1 MLQLSH
7 ITVSLTLPAIS
18 GERLRCPS
26 VRLPVCSV
34 DRQQQRRTAGL
45 LQPGRRRQISING
58 TTFRLSVDICRRRP
72 SCWQRHVEIRG
83 TRINTDLFCRRK
95 SDDNRGVVGRGRG
108 GTAFPHFFSTGGR
121 VPHFPH
127 FWTEIRAKVSPLL
140 QLVTY

>member
-7 ITVSLTLPAIS
+7 ITVSLCTLPAIS

-45 LQPGRRRQISING
+45 LQPG
-58 TTFRLSVDICRRRP
+58 LSVDICRRRP
-72 SCWQRHVEIRG
+72 SCLQRHVEIRG

-95 SDDNRGVVGRGRG
+95 SDDNRGVVERGRG
-108 GTAFPHFFSTGGR
+108 GGRRSPTFFRQGD
-121 VPHFPH
+121 
-127 FWTEIRAKVSPLL
+127 ASPLHPL
-140 QLVTY
+140 LD